1 MQAEHWR
8 AVARRCKHELH
19 MGKKKQHQQK
29 RSKPTKVDADE
40 AAFLASLQAD
50 AGGYDWGWPATSM
63 AAANMELI
71 RRLGAG
77 GFVGCGYG
85 FWGAKGPPFISL
97 MGTNLVAMKSAM
109 ALIREW
115 SDAVGP
121 NALHIEIL
129 LDGPGY
135 VISLS
140 QQPELLR
147 LRLTGLD
154 TANQPLLLS
163 TSISKPLDTRHSF
176 LDELAKYSS
185 EPVAP
190 IILTVGEQPVA
201 RSGAPINA
209 IGFVPNRADAIMLP
223 GVNIYQRLED
233 RPAFSMVRAR
243 EEGPPDIKRGLPEP
257 DQSPDGMSR
266 QRQRRLKAALPKT
279 LHVLR
284 HREDG
289 KALIEKAKAAGCSSW
304 QAEQAICNLRV
315 PDFLAYAP
323 NGKVKRLS
331 MLDKIRSVI
340 VEPASTPFKPDTI
353 DIGAVVEQARLDAAF
368 LVRRLDEGV
377 KVADDLV
384 SLNARLKELG
394 HG

>member
-1 MQAEHWR
+1 MG
-8 AVARRCKHELH
+8 CI
-19 MGKKKQHQQK
+19 MGKKKQHQK
-29 RSKPTKVDADE
+29 RAKPTAKVDADD

-50 AGGYDWGWPATSM
+50 AGGYDWGWPVMEM

-71 RRLGAG
+71 RRLSVG
-77 GFVGCGYG
+77 GFTGCGYG
-85 FWGAKGPPFISL
+85 FWGPQGPPFISL
-97 MGTNLVAMKSAM
+97 MGTNLAGMKSAM

-121 NALHIEIL
+121 NALHLEIL
-129 LDGPGY
+129 FDGPGY

-154 TANQPLLLS
+154 TANQPMLLS
-163 TSISKPLDTRHSF
+163 PSISKPLDTRQPF
-176 LDELAKYSS
+176 LKDLAEYSK
-185 EPVAP
+185 EPIAP

-201 RSGAPINA
+201 RPGVPINT
-209 IGFVPNRADAIMLP
+209 IRFSPQSTDAIMLP
-223 GVNIYQRLED
+223 GVNVYQRLED
-233 RPAFSMVRAR
+233 RPAFSMVRAKG
-243 EEGPPDIKRGLPEP
+243 EGAHEIKRGLPEP
-257 DQSPDGMSR
+257 DRSPDAMSR

-284 HREDG
+284 HEEAG
-289 KALIEKAKAAGCSSW
+289 KALVKKAIAAGCATW

-315 PDFLAYAP
+315 PDFLAYQP

-331 MLDKIRSVI
+331 MLDRIRSVI
-340 VEPASTPFKPDTI
+340 VEPASAPFKPDAI
-353 DIGAVVEQARLDAAF
+353 DLGAVVEQAALDAAF
-368 LVRRLDEGV
+368 LLRRLDEGA
-377 KVADDLV
+377 KITGDFT
-384 SLNARLKELG
+384 SLNARLQELG